1 LGVVLYVM
9 LCGRYPFDGQNA
21 ASNIHRAYFEYPR
34 HVDLSDEVK
43 NLIESLVERIPK
55 RRLSIQNC
63 LRCKWSKFSIMH
75 MKCVFYRPKIKD
87 WKRRRIILPIRYDAA
102 T

>member
-1 LGVVLYVM
+1 M

-21 ASNIHRAYFEYPR
+21 PINIHKAYFEYPR

-43 NLIESLVERIPK
+43 NLLESLVERIPK

-63 LRCKWSKFSIMH
+63 IRCKWSKFSIMH
-75 MKCVFYRPKIKD
+75 MKCVFYRPKPQTRKIRKV
-87 WKRRRIILPIRYDAA
+87 ILPIRFDKTTAQ
-102 T
+102 